1 MIKGIEAMHQ
11 LQRAAQAEPS
21 FMLEDYFLGQ
31 TRAYGMFV
39 DRFGTVRRQFSV
51 DIQGRIDDERLILD
65 EDFIFDD
72 GERSKRL
79 WRITPLGLG
88 RYQGTADD
96 VIGMAEGEV
105 RGNCLKWSYDLSLP
119 VGGRTWRVHLDEVML
134 LQRDQV
140 LLNRAT
146 MSKFGITIG
155 EVINF
160 FQKATV
166 PGAGT
171 GDEVGPIGHFAEM
184 RNDAKRSAPAAAMA

>member
-1 MIKGIEAMHQ
+1 MHQ
-11 LQRAAQAEPS
+11 LQQAAAAEQS

-39 DRFGTVRRQFSV
+39 DRFGTIRRQFSV
-51 DIQGRIDDERLILD
+51 DIQGRFDDERLILD
-65 EDFIFDD
+65 EDFTFDD
-72 GERSKRL
+72 GERSKRI

-88 RYQGTADD
+88 HYRGTADD
-96 VIGMAEGEV
+96 VIGMAEGRV

-119 VGGRTWRVHLDEVML
+119 VGGRTFRVRLDDVML

-155 EVINF
+155 EIIIS
-160 FQKATV
+160 FQKSMT
-166 PGAGT
+166 PGSEVQGTRPSIGRIAG
-171 GDEVGPIGHFAEM
+171 ERP
-184 RNDAKRSAPAAAMA
+184 RAKSQAPAVATA